1 MKPSSCD
8 VTSYNVVWRWVLLQQ
23 KGHDRGRLN
32 TLVGSG
38 WATAVLLHMHKQV
51 EKPVLSP
58 CAVPISGGEAV
69 FPVWA
74 SGLSAECCDYCKL
87 INGGYGLS
95 HECVEDGCKSTC
107 VKFGAENIQ

>member
-51 EKPVLSP
+51 EKTVLLSYTM
-58 CAVPISGGEAV
+58 PISGGESV
-69 FPVWA
+69 FPVWV
-74 SGLSAECCDYCKL
+74 SRLSA
-87 INGGYGLS
+87 
-95 HECVEDGCKSTC
+95 
-107 VKFGAENIQ
+107 